1 MEHEVTYWFVFL
13 GLVVAPLAAHAVL
26 VRSGPDGWLARLGA
40 RALERL
46 TDPDD
51 PDDPV
56 AEHAAELAA
65 VLRRERLLR
74 DLQRVQH
81 LVATD
86 AWMSAVRQI
95 GNRMAHEQLLHDLR
109 TLPQVSAP
117 VAIGAGTGW
126 ELSGLQVPS
135 SSVPSSSVSNS
146 SGASG
151 YGGAPGRSVET
162 LDFGWRR

>member
-1 MEHEVTYWFVFL
+1 MEHELTYWFVFL
-13 GLVVAPLAAHAVL
+13 GLVAVPAAAHTVL

-51 PDDPV
+51 PDDPA

-109 TLPQVSAP
+109 TLPQVSTPAGL
-117 VAIGAGTGW
+117 GAGAGRD
-126 ELSGLQVPS
+126 LSGLQVPS
-135 SSVPSSSVSNS
+135 STV
-146 SGASG
+146 ASG
-151 YGGAPGRSVET
+151 YGGRPGGSVVET
-162 LDFGWRR
+162 LDVGWRR